1 MRCTLALVCLLL
13 GCNASIEDDLDAGAD
28 LEGGVRPDAAA
39 DARVD
44 TLESRVDVGAVT
56 DTGTSTSCV
65 KALPSSFACE
75 APDARKGKRTCSE
88 AMIQAFVPACYGSA
102 ATSAKCTVV
111 QKKYPG
117 CESCILND
125 WLDGTRIDI
134 AGCILAIS
142 PTSTCAGSMNCG
154 YECLDHTCA
163 TCSTAA
169 GSGRSGV
176 SERYDCLND
185 ASRSTGT
192 CWAKGM
198 KDYAAC
204 AGTAK
209 FALCFP
215 ATTAEL
221 VPFFRGA
228 CRDGGSWSNAL
239 SP

>member
-1 MRCTLALVCLLL
+1 MRCALALVCLLL
-13 GCNASIEDDLDAGAD
+13 GCNASVEDDLDAGAD
-28 LEGGVRPDAAA
+28 LEGGARPDVDAA
-39 DARVD
+39 
-44 TLESRVDVGAVT
+44 ESRVDVGAVT
-56 DTGTSTSCV
+56 DTGTPASSSCV
-65 KALPSSFACE
+65 KALPSSFECE

-88 AMIQAFVPACYGSA
+88 AMIQAFVPACFGSA
-102 ATSAKCTVV
+102 ATSAKCTAV

-117 CESCILND
+117 CESCILSD
-125 WLDGTRIDI
+125 WLDEMRIDI

-142 PTSTCAGSMNCG
+142 PTSTCARSMNCG
-154 YECLDHTCA
+154 YDCLDSICA
-163 TCSTAA
+163 TCSTTA

-185 ASRSTGT
+185 ASRSTGA
-192 CWAKGM
+192 CWGKGM